1 MATFY
6 CYKEVLQINRLSPN
20 RDQSQSSDQRQ
31 VSMGEGGEHWVTP
44 ARVAVTISIHE
55 EKRL

>member
-6 CYKEVLQINRLSPN
+6 CYKEVLQISRLSPN

-31 VSMGEGGEHWVTP
+31 VSMEGGEHWVTP
-44 ARVAVTISIHE
+44 ARVAVKISIHE